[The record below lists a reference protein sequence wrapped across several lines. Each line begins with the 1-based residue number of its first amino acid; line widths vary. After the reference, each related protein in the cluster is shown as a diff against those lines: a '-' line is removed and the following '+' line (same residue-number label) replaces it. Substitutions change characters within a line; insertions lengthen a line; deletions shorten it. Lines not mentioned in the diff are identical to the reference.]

1 MALPE
6 ILKAK
11 ATKTL
16 EKFCQDRIPPHV
28 RDKIKLEFEF
38 RGNAVTLIEV
48 RPVWNDPSHYT
59 QSPVAQFRFDTE
71 SMKWNLYCR
80 DRNSK
85 WHPYMNLKPTPDFDL
100 LIKEVDRDPTGIF
113 WG

>member
-6 ILKAK
+6 IQKVK

-16 EKFCQDRIPPHV
+16 EKFCHDRIPPHV
-28 RDKIKLEFEF
+28 RDKVKLEFEF
-38 RGNAVTLIEV
+38 RGTTVTLIEV
-48 RPVWNDPSHYT
+48 RPVWNDPSRHT
-59 QSPVAQFRFDTE
+59 RSPVAQFRFDAD
-71 SMKWNLYCR
+71 SMKWNLYCP

-85 WHPYMNLKPTPDFDL
+85 WHFYTQIEPTSDFDS

-113 WG
+113 LG